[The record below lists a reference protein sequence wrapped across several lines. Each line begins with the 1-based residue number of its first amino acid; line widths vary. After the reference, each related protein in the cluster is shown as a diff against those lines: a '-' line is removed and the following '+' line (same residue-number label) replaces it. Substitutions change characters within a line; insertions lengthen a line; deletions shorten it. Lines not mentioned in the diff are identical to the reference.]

1 MRRQK
6 PTGEA
11 EQKYQADVALA
22 AQLTEFLD
30 AARKAESRL
39 RQVQALRAPEAGIRR
54 LAEDLDAALTAA
66 MQAAYAAQRAE
77 IGPRGYDD
85 RIYRRKAKAKPGV
98 HALTAQAEHLLTL
111 RETHRLNGIPAVE
124 FKPGPLAAREVR
136 MPGDPPA
143 ENAPVVPQAA
153 AVGGGGMPR
162 AMKLLVGGLILS
174 APITLGL
181 SIYFQVSGA
190 TRSLTAA
197 TWGLLVVIVLWVS
210 AALGWGMI
218 NPPAAEEPDLSKLLR
233 GAANVVITVDGVV
246 LGLVYAFLGMNKT
259 STPLVVK
266 VGALALVTGVVLAL
280 LLYSLVAG
288 KITTPAAVAF
298 ATGLFS
304 LISWALAYGLLCIVF
319 AVVFS
324 S

>member
-6 PTGEA
+6 PTSEA
-11 EQKYQADVALA
+11 EQKYQADVTLA
-22 AQLTEFLD
+22 EQLTRFLD

-39 RQVQALRAPEAGIRR
+39 RQAQARKAPGAEIRR
-54 LAEDLDAALTAA
+54 LAEDLDAELTAA
-66 MQAAYAAQRAE
+66 MRAAYAAQRAA

-111 RETHRLNGIPAVE
+111 REIHRLNGIPAVE
-124 FKPGPLAAREVR
+124 FKPIGEEHMPEGP
-136 MPGDPPA
+136 PT

-153 AVGGGGMPR
+153 AAGGGMPP
-162 AMKLLVGGLILS
+162 ATKLLVGSLIS
-174 APITLGL
+174 AAPITLGL
-181 SIYFQVSGA
+181 SIYFQVSGV

-197 TWGLLVVIVLWVS
+197 TWGFLVVIVLWVGS
-210 AALGWGMI
+210 AVGWGMI
-218 NPPAAEEPDLSKLLR
+218 NTPAAEEPDLSKLLR
-233 GAANVVITVDGVV
+233 SAANVVITVDGVV
-246 LGLVYAFLGMNKT
+246 LGLVYAFVGMDKT

-266 VGALALVTGVVLAL
+266 VGALALVAGVVLAL

-288 KITTPAAVAF
+288 KITTRAAVAF

-319 AVVFS
+319 AIVLPT
-324 S
+324 